1 MLEQKYFHIFI
12 LIHLSWVPLRR
23 SIETSKIFIYF
34 EIQFWQSY
42 EDNEEIM
49 SMTQQNNETEFQP
62 IEQQQQ
68 IETSATTSPTSVRNS
83 SIELQSEAT
92 AQNES
97 TEIPVLKQ
105 NSVRV
110 AKPSTPIPKSFCS
123 IDNSD
128 EDDDDDF
135 NPFKVSDSLF
145 QLNLI
150 LSIADD
156 PTLI

>member
-1 MLEQKYFHIFI
+1 
-12 LIHLSWVPLRR
+12 
-23 SIETSKIFIYF
+23 
-34 EIQFWQSY
+34 
-42 EDNEEIM
+42 M

-83 SIELQSEAT
+83 SIELQSETT

-135 NPFKVSDSLF
+135 NPFKVSDSF
-145 QLNLI
+145 I
-150 LSIADD
+150 SIESN
-156 PTLI
+156 IINCR

>member
-1 MLEQKYFHIFI
+1 
-12 LIHLSWVPLRR
+12 
-23 SIETSKIFIYF
+23 
-34 EIQFWQSY
+34 
-42 EDNEEIM
+42 M

-68 IETSATTSPTSVRNS
+68 IETSATASPTSVQNS
-83 SIELQSEAT
+83 SIERQSETT

-97 TEIPVLKQ
+97 TEIPMLKQ

-128 EDDDDDF
+128 EDDDDDDF

>member
-1 MLEQKYFHIFI
+1 
-12 LIHLSWVPLRR
+12 
-23 SIETSKIFIYF
+23 
-34 EIQFWQSY
+34 
-42 EDNEEIM
+42 M

-83 SIELQSEAT
+83 SIELQSET
-92 AQNES
+92 TNQNES

-145 QLNLI
+145 QLHLI

-156 PTLI
+156 PTLKKSLL